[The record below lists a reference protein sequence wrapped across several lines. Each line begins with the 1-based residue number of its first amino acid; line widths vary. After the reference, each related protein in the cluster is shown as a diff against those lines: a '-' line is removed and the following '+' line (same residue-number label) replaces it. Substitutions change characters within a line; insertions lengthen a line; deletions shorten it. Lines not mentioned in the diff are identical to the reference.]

1 MYGGSRRKT
10 LGVAARGQACDANNM
25 KRALVFLL
33 SIAFAFPAG
42 AAARGPSRDA
52 VTQLAIDESGVRTIA
67 VVPINFEGQRVRPTT
82 QARLGNMFFNSPDT
96 DKFSESLA
104 SYWELSSYGRER
116 IEGKV
121 FPLTPIDSKST
132 CNVEKFD
139 AWASDVQIYWQER
152 GESLSEY
159 DHLILIMPNRKCDF
173 GGWAYTPGKLIIINQ
188 PASYWETARTGSSST
203 LSTIAHEVIHNRGFG
218 HSGIVSCVAD
228 GKKLSL
234 GGECKETDRYKYD
247 WDPNEIITSG
257 GYWPKRLMNSFQRI
271 TLGFI
276 SAEEQIRL
284 DASGTYQVA
293 LNPIEFTLSG
303 VKALVIRRLGISQF
317 ASPTYDIDGITSAGA
332 SDICIEWHQPRGWFN
347 DFAPKSSIVRGIT
360 MRLCDLYSG
369 GVEYALEEG
378 GSETGYYQAGTR
390 LIDATPGSKAGK
402 ADWTD
407 AQLTKGTWTDEF
419 TGITIRVVGFN
430 KTGTDRSQWSINLEV
445 VIP

>member
-1 MYGGSRRKT
+1 MANRVERSWGLPRRKRRAI
-10 LGVAARGQACDANNM
+10 LRNM

-42 AAARGPSRDA
+42 VAARGLSREIVA
-52 VTQLAIDESGVRTIA
+52 PLTIEGSGVRTIA
-67 VVPINFEGQRVRPTT
+67 VVPINFEGQRIKPTT

-121 FPLTPIDSKST
+121 FPLTQIASMSS
-132 CNVEKFD
+132 CNEKMFD
-139 AWASDVQIYWQER
+139 EWASIAQSFWEGR
-152 GESLSEY
+152 GESLNEY
-159 DHLILIMPNRKCDF
+159 DHLVLVMPFRKCDF
-173 GGWAYTPGKLIIINQ
+173 GGWAYTPGKLIIVNQ
-188 PASYWETARTGSSST
+188 PSSYWETARTGSSIT
-203 LSTIAHEVIHNRGFG
+203 LSTIAHELIHSRGFG
-218 HSGIVSCVAD
+218 HSGIVSCEAN

-303 VKALVIRRLGISQF
+303 AKALVIRRLGISQF
-317 ASPTYDIDGITSAGA
+317 ALPTYDNDGITSAGA

-347 DFAPKSSIVRGIT
+347 DFAPKSPIVRGIS

-378 GSETGYYQAGTR
+378 GSETGFYQAGTR

-419 TGITIRVVGFN
+419 TGITIRVVGFS

>member
-1 MYGGSRRKT
+1 MRRILIALLT
-10 LGVAARGQACDANNM
+10 AA
-25 KRALVFLL
+25 
-33 SIAFAFPAG
+33 IAFPAG
-42 AAARGPSRDA
+42 VSAGEARSQAFTPANITGDG
-52 VTQLAIDESGVRTIA
+52 IRTIA
-67 VVPINFEGQRVRPTT
+67 VVPINFDGQRTRPTT

-96 DKFSESLA
+96 DKFSDSLA
-104 SYWELSSYGRER
+104 SYWEQSSYGRELL
-116 IEGKV
+116 EGKV

-132 CNVEKFD
+132 CNAEMFD
-139 AWASDVQIYWQER
+139 TWASDVQIYWQER

-159 DHLILIMPNRKCDF
+159 DHLILVMPNRKCDF

-188 PASYWETARTGSSST
+188 PASYWETARTGSSIT

-228 GKKLSL
+228 GKKSSL
-234 GGECKETDRYKYD
+234 GGKCKETDRYKYD

-284 DASGTYQVA
+284 DASGTYQVS

-303 VKALVIRRLGISQF
+303 VKALVIRRLGISQYVL
-317 ASPTYDIDGITSAGA
+317 PTRDNDGITSAGA
-332 SDICIEWHQPRGWFN
+332 PDICVEWHQPRGWFN
-347 DFAPKSSIVRGIT
+347 DFGPKSSIVRGIT

-369 GVEYALEEG
+369 GLEYLLEKG
-378 GSETGYYQAGTR
+378 GSETGFYQAGTR
-390 LIDATPGSKAGK
+390 LIDATPGSKSGR

-407 AQLTKGTWTDEF
+407 AQLTKGTWTDGF
-419 TGITIRVVGFN
+419 SGITIRVVGFD
-430 KTGTDRSQWSINLEV
+430 KPGTDRSQWSINLEV

>member
-1 MYGGSRRKT
+1 MANRAERNWGLPQRKRRAI
-10 LGVAARGQACDANNM
+10 LQNM

-42 AAARGPSRDA
+42 VAARGLSRELVA
-52 VTQLAIDESGVRTIA
+52 PLTIDGSGVRTIA
-67 VVPINFEGQRVRPTT
+67 VVPINFEGQRIRPTT

-121 FPLTPIDSKST
+121 FGLTPIDGESSCKTSLSDGWAAQVKSY
-132 CNVEKFD
+132 
-139 AWASDVQIYWQER
+139 WAER
-152 GESLSEY
+152 GENLDDY
-159 DHLILIMPNRKCDF
+159 DHLFLIMPFRKCDF
-173 GGWAYTPGKLIIINQ
+173 GGYANRPGNLIVINQ
-188 PASYWETARTGSSST
+188 YPSDWTSARVNSSMALST
-203 LSTIAHEVIHNRGFG
+203 LAHELLHNLGFA
-218 HSGIVSCVAD
+218 HSGIVGCVAE
-228 GKKLSL
+228 GKKTSL
-234 GGECKETDRYKYD
+234 GGDCKETNRYKYD
-247 WDPNEIITSG
+247 WDPYEIITSA
-257 GYWPKRLMNSFQRI
+257 GYWPKHLLNSFQRI

-276 SAEEQIRL
+276 PESELVRL
-284 DASGTYQVA
+284 NASGTHTVS
-293 LNPIEFTLSG
+293 LNPIEFSDSAM
-303 VKALVIRRLGISQF
+303 KALVVRRVGLNEYIT
-317 ASPTYDIDGITSAGA
+317 PTYDSGDMPTAGA
-332 SDICIEWHQPRGWFN
+332 PDICIEWHQPRGWFN
-347 DFAPKSSIVRGIT
+347 NFNSKSPVVRGIS

-369 GVEYALEEG
+369 GVEYLLEDG
-378 GSETGYYQAGTR
+378 GNETGFSQAGTR

-419 TGITIRVVGFN
+419 TGITIRVVGFS